1 MSRCRAVI
9 YVLGIVLLFSM
20 IGGLVG
26 GQVAMAADQGSR
38 NAISVPL
45 NQEQFEDSLKLSSKF
60 PVLQAK
66 SGEAFEF
73 DVEFIALVSEDRTF
87 DLTVDTPQNWVS
99 IMQPRYDDTQIS
111 AIRIREFQA
120 APETIKVIVAP
131 VPWDLPDP
139 GEYSI
144 ILTAISGDLKESIVL
159 KAVVTARY
167 GMDVYTEIGRLNT
180 KATSGEDNH
189 LAIKVRNSGSADLDK
204 ITLSSSKPEGW
215 LITFNPENVENLA
228 PGLAQDVDVVI
239 KPADKAIAG
248 DYMITLRANSKEIND
263 SISIRVTVVTP
274 TIWGWLGIVIVLA
287 VIAGLV
293 VMFRQLGRR

>member
-144 ILTAISGDLKESIVL
+144 ILTAISGDLKESIEL